1 MIFSKLFFEENCAGS
16 LAVVEVTE
24 YWPEVAGDLSLV
36 AWSHATNSH
45 QQVGDTVS
53 DEATRSIEETA
64 RTQI

>member
-1 MIFSKLFFEENCAGS
+1 M
-16 LAVVEVTE
+16 AVVELTE

-36 AWSHATNSH
+36 TWSHATNTQH
-45 QQVGDTVS
+45 QVGSTVS